1 MTLKIRHGNG
11 ASIVVNERVNGPYT
25 AKGRSQCVL
34 KSKLIRE
41 ENLIMQP
48 TMAILARISK
58 NSNSNKEEIF
68 TRLYRYL
75 LRPDIYF
82 EAYKN
87 LYANNG
93 AATKGVNEDTA
104 DGFSEAKIARIIKS
118 LADETYQPTPARRT
132 YIKKASGK
140 MRPLGIPTFTDKLVQ
155 EALRMI
161 LQAVYEPVFLNCSHG
176 FRPNRSCHT
185 ALTDLKKEFTG
196 ARWFVEGDIKGCFDN
211 IDHAV
216 LEGLIHE
223 KIRDARLIKL
233 IHKFMKAGYVEDWRY
248 YGTYSGTP
256 QGGIISP
263 ILANIYLHELDKFVM
278 KLKADFDVYEEK
290 NYTPEYTALRSKQTI
305 ARRHIKET
313 DGEERQQWIE
323 EYKRIR
329 KELLKTPAKSQTD
342 KKIKYVRYADDFL
355 IGVNGSREDCVEIKR
370 QLTEFIG
377 QTLKMEL
384 SDEKTLITHSNKY
397 ARFLGYD
404 IRVRRDAKIKRVG
417 KMKHSKRTLSNK
429 TELVAP
435 IADKIHKFIF
445 SKGIAIQ
452 EPDGTLHPVHR
463 PELLHLTDLEIVS
476 SYNSE
481 LRGICN
487 YYNLASN
494 FSRLNYLAYLMEYS
508 CLRTLANKHRS
519 SVPKMRAKFK
529 DGQGKWGIP
538 YETQKGW
545 KRCYFAN
552 YADCKNVK
560 NSTDLIS
567 NATQMY
573 RLSIN
578 TFEKRL
584 KAHVCELCGTTES
597 DHYEIHHIN
606 KVKNLKGKEPW
617 ERAMIAKRRKTLVVC
632 RECHHMIHNQ

>member
-1 MTLKIRHGNG
+1 
-11 ASIVVNERVNGPYT
+11 
-25 AKGRSQCVL
+25 
-34 KSKLIRE
+34 
-41 ENLIMQP
+41 
-48 TMAILARISK
+48 MAILARISK
-58 NSNSNKEEIF
+58 NSNSNKEEVF

-118 LADETYQPTPARRT
+118 LADETYQPMPARRT

-216 LEGLIHE
+216 LEGLIHK

-233 IHKFMKAGYVEDWRY
+233 IHKFMKAGYVEDWHY

-384 SDEKTLITHSNKY
+384 SDEKTLITHSNEY

-404 IRVRRDAKIKRVG
+404 IRVRRDTKIKRVG

-452 EPDGTLHPVHR
+452 KPDGTLHPVHR

-519 SVPKMRAKFK
+519 SVPKMRAKLK
-529 DGQGKWGIP
+529 DGQGRWGIP

-560 NSTDLIS
+560 NPTDLIS